1 MKFLF
6 FLSYIVAVLTCGSV
20 IVGPFSL
27 RVYMTV
33 LMVLFLLVNG
43 NKKTQLNIN
52 KKYIVLYLI
61 CIFAL
66 FLSLFANG
74 GLQEFGFFNR
84 CLAFY
89 LVCIVSYLAVDYFV
103 KEQSQLH
110 MIIFV
115 FSFIIVFDSV
125 ASILQFQNNP
135 IGWGIGLF
143 FSDASGIEEYAT
155 FMDSHDSLV
164 GVSKL
169 TGIFGHPVS
178 NGFMLAVLT
187 PTLMAGVSENSLIW
201 KKLYFLIVIL
211 LAIVTSL
218 LLQQRA
224 AFFLLIIVI
233 AYHLLRD
240 FTNNPARILGVVFIF
255 FIALVLVAPFM
266 AEFMESS
273 RFLDTDNSSRQSVWQ
288 GGLEVFKQ
296 NILFGDIIQYNKRS
310 ELSAHNLFVS
320 CLAYS
325 GLIGFI
331 PFMLLYCKTILD
343 SLRLMFLGDT
353 FTRVFSYS
361 VLISMGMGL
370 FHNTSYFTGE
380 AIIFIV
386 LALMFKSK
394 IISQRKN
401 VGSTR

>member
-1 MKFLF
+1 
-6 FLSYIVAVLTCGSV
+6 
-20 IVGPFSL
+20 
-27 RVYMTV
+27 MTV
-33 LMVLFLLVNG
+33 LMALFLIVCG
-43 NKKTQLNIN
+43 NKKTQLSI
-52 KKYIVLYLI
+52 KKNYLLLYVI

-74 GLQEFGFFNR
+74 GLQEFGFLNR
-84 CLAFY
+84 CLAYY
-89 LVCIVSYLAVDYFV
+89 LVCIISYLAVDYFV
-103 KEQSQLH
+103 KDQSHLH
-110 MIIFV
+110 KIIIV
-115 FSFIIVFDSV
+115 FSFIIVINSV
-125 ASILQFQNNP
+125 TSILQFQNNP
-135 IGWGIGLF
+135 IGWGIGLL
-143 FSDASGIEEYAT
+143 FSDAAGIEEYAT

-187 PTLMAGVSENSLIW
+187 PSLMAGVSENSHIL
-201 KKLYFLIVIL
+201 KKLYFLIVIV

-224 AFFLLIIVI
+224 AFFLLIFVM
-233 AYHLLRD
+233 AYHLLRN
-240 FTNNPARILGVVFIF
+240 FMNNPARIIGVIF
-255 FIALVLVAPFM
+255 LLILSLVLAAPFM
-266 AEFMESS
+266 ADFMESS

-288 GGLEVFKQ
+288 GGFDIFKH

-310 ELSAHNLFVS
+310 ELSAHNLFIS

-331 PFMLLYCKTILD
+331 PFMLLYFKTILD

-394 IISQRKN
+394 IISQREN